1 VSRADPVRL
10 YYGLTFVRAMPGWV
24 VVDLLLVR
32 VLELSPLQLILMGT
46 AMEATV
52 FVCEVPT
59 GVVADTYS
67 RRLSLIIGFVGMGIA
82 VVGVGAASAAWVVI
96 ALWALWG
103 LSYTFTSGAFQAW
116 ITDEV
121 GVEKVGG
128 IFMRG
133 ARVGFAGGLI
143 GLGVSVAIGVVS
155 LRAAVIFGGVIEI
168 ACGLACIFLMPE
180 TGFTRQPRSERR
192 RALRELSETAANGFR
207 FVRAQRLV
215 LLLVVTEL
223 FAGFGAEA
231 FDRLTEAHVIRD
243 VGVPLGTNPL
253 YWFAPIPAVAM
264 VFGYFAIGPMIRRVD
279 RGGTPSVA
287 RMLVLFTSATIATQ
301 LAFALGVSF
310 AFVMT
315 MWLAAVL
322 TRSLVSPLYDTWL
335 NSQIT
340 DSSVRATVF
349 SISGQAN
356 AIGQATGGPVVGGI
370 GNAFG
375 IPAALATGALTLL
388 PAVGLYARALRH
400 GGAEAELE
408 AMPSPAQTY

>member
-52 FVCEVPT
+52 FLCEVPT

-82 VVGVGAASAAWVVI
+82 VVGVGAASTAWVVI

-121 GVEKVGG
+121 GVENVGS
-128 IFMRG
+128 IFLRG
-133 ARVGFAGGLI
+133 TRVAFAGGLI
-143 GLGVSVAIGVVS
+143 GLGVSVAIGAVS

-168 ACGLACIFLMPE
+168 ACGLVCIFLMPE
-180 TGFTRQPRSERR
+180 TGFRRQPRSARR
-192 RALRELSETAANGFR
+192 RALRELSRTAASGFR
-207 FVRAQRLV
+207 FVRGQRLV
-215 LLLVVTEL
+215 LLLVATEL

-231 FDRLTEAHVIRD
+231 FDRLPEAHVIRD
-243 VGVPLGTNPL
+243 VGVPGATNPL
-253 YWFAPIPAVAM
+253 FWFAPIPAVAM
-264 VFGYFAIGPMIRRVD
+264 VFGYFAIAPMIRRVD

-301 LAFALGVSF
+301 LAFAFGVSF

-370 GNAFG
+370 GNAVG

-388 PAVGLYARALRH
+388 PAVGLYVRALRH
-400 GGAEAELE
+400 GGAEPELD
-408 AMPSPAQTY
+408 ALPSAAQT

>member
-1 VSRADPVRL
+1 VSRADPIRL

-52 FVCEVPT
+52 FLCEVPT

-67 RRLSLIIGFVGMGIA
+67 RRLSLIIGFVGMGVA
-82 VVGVGAASAAWVVI
+82 VVGVGASSAAWIVI

-121 GVEKVGG
+121 GVENVGS

-133 ARVGFAGGLI
+133 ARVGFVGGLL
-143 GLGVSVAIGVVS
+143 GLGVSVAIGAVS
-155 LRAAVIFGGVIEI
+155 LRAAVIFGGALEI
-168 ACGLACIFLMPE
+168 TCGVACIFLMPE
-180 TGFTRQPRSERR
+180 TGFRRQPRSERG
-192 RALRELSETAANGFR
+192 RALRELGTTAASGFR

-215 LLLVVTEL
+215 LLLVATEL

-231 FDRLTEAHVIRD
+231 FDRLPEAHVIRD
-243 VGVPLGTNPL
+243 VGVPGGTNPL

-264 VFGYFAIGPMIRRVD
+264 AFGYFAIGPMIRRVD

-301 LAFALGVSF
+301 LAFAFGVSF

-335 NSQIT
+335 NAQIT

-375 IPAALATGALTLL
+375 IPAALATGALTLV

-400 GGAEAELE
+400 GGAEPELE
-408 AMPSPAQTY
+408 ALPSAAQS